1 MSAMQVVCARHL
13 RLAWVLC
20 AVALGGASVA
30 GQVAQAPVATEHDRE
45 QWQKVPEIFAS
56 MGVRPG
62 SRVADVG
69 AGSGFFTVRLAR
81 AVGPTGRVYAVDVN
95 PESVRDLKERVRRE
109 QLTNVEVIVGD
120 HGNPRLPSSLDAV
133 LIVNAYHEM
142 HEHQPMLDNIRQ
154 ALKLDGR
161 LVIVE
166 PIAQGR
172 RGTTRAIQQSNHEI
186 DVEFVVEDLRQS
198 GFEVVTRQD
207 RFVENL
213 LDRDT
218 EWLIVARPQ
227 Y

>member
-1 MSAMQVVCARHL
+1 MR
-13 RLAWVLC
+13 
-20 AVALGGASVA
+20 
-30 GQVAQAPVATEHDRE
+30 
-45 QWQKVPEIFAS
+45 
-56 MGVRPG
+56 VRPG

-81 AVGPTGRVYAVDVN
+81 AVGPTGRVFAVDVN
-95 PESVRDLKERVRRE
+95 PEVVRDLKERLARE
-109 QLTNVEVIVGD
+109 QWTNVETVVGD
-120 HGNPRLPSSLDAV
+120 RTNPRLPASLDAV

-142 HEHQPMLDNIRQ
+142 HEHQPMLDSIRQ

-166 PIAQGR
+166 PIAQSR

-186 DVEFVVEDLRQS
+186 DVEFVVEDLRQA

-218 EWLIVARPQ
+218 EWLIAARPL

>member
-1 MSAMQVVCARHL
+1 MHRAAR
-13 RLAWVLC
+13 RVPLALALC
-20 AVALGGASVA
+20 AAALVATPGVLG
-30 GQVAQAPVATEHDRE
+30 QTAPAPTEHDRE
-45 QWQKVPEIFAS
+45 QWQKVPEIFAA
-56 MGVRPG
+56 MAIRPG

-69 AGSGFFTVRLAR
+69 AGSGFFTARLAR
-81 AVGPTGRVYAVDVN
+81 AVGPAGRVFAVDIN
-95 PESVRDLKERVRRE
+95 PETIRDLKARIARE

-120 HGNPRLPSSLDAV
+120 RASPRLPAALDAV

-142 HEHQPMLDNIRQ
+142 HEHQPMLDSIRQ

-166 PIAQGR
+166 PIAQSR
-172 RGTTRAIQQSNHEI
+172 RGTPRAIQQSNHEI
-186 DVEFVVEDLRQS
+186 DVEFVVDDLRQA

-218 EWLIVARPQ
+218 EWLVVAKPL

>member
-1 MSAMQVVCARHL
+1 MWAMRGSARHL
-13 RLAWVLC
+13 PL
-20 AVALGGASVA
+20 AVALCATLLVA
-30 GQVAQAPVATEHDRE
+30 RGVLGQSAPAPTEHDRE
-45 QWQKVPEIFAS
+45 QWQKVPEIFAA
-56 MGVRPG
+56 MGIRPG

-69 AGSGFFTVRLAR
+69 AGSGFFTARLAR
-81 AVGPTGRVYAVDVN
+81 AVGPTGRVFAVDVN
-95 PESVRDLKERVRRE
+95 PDTVRDLKARLARE
-109 QLTNVEVIVGD
+109 QLTNVEVIVGERA
-120 HGNPRLPSSLDAV
+120 NPRLPASLDGV

-142 HEHQPMLDNIRQ
+142 HEHQAMLDSIRQ

-166 PIAQGR
+166 PIAQSR

-186 DVEFVVEDLRQS
+186 DVEFVVHDLRQA

-218 EWLIVARPQ
+218 EWLIVAKPL